1 MITLPIQKIISDE
14 KNHIGGNH
22 YCYSNGIYNVQFT
35 HNPYPFGLRVFTEKI
50 DDKYNDKYTKHWK
63 IQSIT
68 PTSLKG
74 LQERINK
81 YLVKIG
87 STGDYYDVWDLREYK
102 ILYRLLKET
111 GIGNSYDEDRI
122 EITTKRG
129 EKYNINLNCLMPY
142 ESILI
147 DDNDNTISVTTL
159 NYQSIVD
166 LINYIKKKMEGC

>member
-22 YCYSNGIYNVQFT
+22 YCYSNGIYNVCFT
-35 HNPYPFGLRVFTEKI
+35 HNPNELTVYTEKI
-50 DDKYNDKYTKHWK
+50 DEDNDKYTKHWK
-63 IQSIT
+63 LQSVT
-68 PTSLKG
+68 PSSLKT

-81 YLVKIG
+81 FLDKIG
-87 STGDYYDVWDLREYK
+87 STGDYYDVYNFNEYK

-122 EITTKRG
+122 EITTIRG
-129 EKYNINLNCLMPY
+129 EKYTINLNCLMPD

-147 DDNDNTISVTTL
+147 DDNDNTISVTIL

-166 LINYIKKKMEGC
+166 IINYIKKKMEGN

>member
-1 MITLPIQKIISDE
+1 MITLPIHKIISDE

-22 YCYSNGIYNVQFT
+22 YCYSNGIYNVCFT
-35 HNPYPFGLRVFTEKI
+35 HNPNELTVYTEKI
-50 DDKYNDKYTKHWK
+50 DDDKDKYTKHWK
-63 IQSIT
+63 LQSIT
-68 PTSLKG
+68 PSSLKT

-81 YLVKIG
+81 FLDKIG
-87 STGDYYDVWDLREYK
+87 STGDYYDVWDLTEYK

-122 EITTKRG
+122 EITTIRD
-129 EKYNINLNCLMPY
+129 EKYTINLNCLMPY

-147 DDNDNTISVTTL
+147 DDNDNTISVTIL

-166 LINYIKKKMEGC
+166 IINYIKKKMEGN